1 MNTKYISGILISAV
15 FAITYFANVHAQ
27 ETNNT
32 STQKVDGAPAAKVA
46 DTKKVDAVTTP
57 DNVFFMTDNTWDKG
71 IARAW
76 AGFYVR
82 NTPENTSQFY
92 HGNTVVFKNGDKRT
106 ITGSS
111 ENGPYFDVRVT
122 GDVLDSAK
130 VGLPSTFKVTKAAT
144 PTPKD
149 TKNSNTK
156 TTTTPK

>member
-27 ETNNT
+27 ETSNT
-32 STQKVDGAPAAKVA
+32 TTQKAAVAPARVA
-46 DTKKVDAVTTP
+46 DAKKVDAVTTP
-57 DNVFFMTDNTWDKG
+57 DNVFFMTDGTWDKG
-71 IARAW
+71 VARGW

-82 NTPENTSQFY
+82 NTPENTSQFL

-111 ENGPYFDVRVT
+111 ENGPYFDVRVS

-144 PTPKD
+144 PTQKD
-149 TKNSNTK
+149 TKSSNAK
-156 TTTTPK
+156 TTAAPK